1 MDPKGGME
9 PVSIRKRK
17 DKGGSSFLFL
27 YESKAISCTTGGNT
41 RSYGSLEAE
50 VSLYEI
56 LPGTGTSPFL
66 CYETCTIR
74 SEVTLALTL

>member
-9 PVSIRKRK
+9 SVFIRKRK

-41 RSYGSLEAE
+41 CSYGSMEAE

-56 LPGTGTSPFL
+56 LSGTGAYTLL
-66 CYETCTIR
+66 CHEACIIR
-74 SEVTLALTL
+74 SEVTSAPTL

>member
-9 PVSIRKRK
+9 SVFIRKRK

-41 RSYGSLEAE
+41 CSYGSLEAE
-50 VSLYEI
+50 VPFYEI
-56 LPGTGTSPFL
+56 LPGTGTGPFL
-66 CYETCTIR
+66 CYEACIIR
-74 SEVTLALTL
+74 AEVTLALTL